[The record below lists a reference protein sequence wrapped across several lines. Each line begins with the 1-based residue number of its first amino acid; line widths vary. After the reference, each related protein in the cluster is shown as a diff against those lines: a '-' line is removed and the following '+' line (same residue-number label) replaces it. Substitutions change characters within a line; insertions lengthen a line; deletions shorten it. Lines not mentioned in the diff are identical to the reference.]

1 MVGVFLDANVI
12 SAAAHWP
19 QGRARAL
26 FRLAAAGRC
35 ELVASPHAIQ
45 EARRNLGLKSPRGAE
60 ALDALLEGVEKVAEA
75 GPQMVESAAGHG
87 LQDSDA
93 PILAAAVAGGANLL
107 VTGDRTHFGRL
118 FGSDVGGVR
127 IASPAEA
134 LEAVLAA

>member
-1 MVGVFLDANVI
+1 VRVFLDANMI

-35 ELVASPHAIQ
+35 ELVASPHVIQ
-45 EARRNLGLKSPRGAE
+45 EARRNLELKSPRGAE
-60 ALDALLEGVEKVAEA
+60 AVDSLLEHVEKVAEA
-75 GPQMVESAAGHG
+75 GPQMVESAAGHD

-93 PILAAAVAGGANLL
+93 PILASAVTAGADLL
-107 VTGDRTHFGRL
+107 VTGDRTHFGHL
-118 FGSDVGGVR
+118 FGSGVGGVR

-134 LEAVLAA
+134 LEAVLSV

>member
-1 MVGVFLDANVI
+1 MVRVFLDANVI

-35 ELVASPHAIQ
+35 ELVASPHAIL
-45 EARRNLGLKSPRGAE
+45 EARRNLALKSPQGAE
-60 ALDALLEGVEKVAEA
+60 AVDALLEQLERVAEA
-75 GPQMVESAAGHG
+75 GPQMVESATSHD

-93 PILAAAVAGGANLL
+93 PILAAAVAGGADSL
-107 VTGDRTHFGRL
+107 VTGDRTHFGHL

-127 IASPAEA
+127 IVSPAEA
-134 LEAVLAA
+134 LESVLGV

>member
-1 MVGVFLDANVI
+1 MRVFVDANAI

-45 EARRNLGLKSPRGAE
+45 EARRNLALKSPQGAE
-60 ALDALLEGVEKVAEA
+60 AVDALLKQVERVAEA
-75 GPQMVESAAGHG
+75 GPQTVESATSHD

-93 PILAAAVAGGANLL
+93 PILAAAVAGGADFL
-107 VTGDRTHFGRL
+107 VTGDRTHFGHL
-118 FGSDVGGVR
+118 FGQDVGGVR
-127 IASPAEA
+127 IVSPAEA
-134 LEAVLAA
+134 LESVLGV

>member
-1 MVGVFLDANVI
+1 VRVFVDANVI

-35 ELVASPHAIQ
+35 QLITSEHTIL
-45 EARRNLGLKSPRGAE
+45 EAHRNLVLKSPQGAE
-60 ALDALLEGVEKVAEA
+60 ALDALLESVERVVEA
-75 GPQMVESAAGHG
+75 GPRTVESAAGHG

-93 PILAAAVAGGANLL
+93 PILAAAIAAGADFL
-107 VTGDRTHFGRL
+107 VTGDRTHFGHL
-118 FGSDVGGVR
+118 FGSEVGGVR

-134 LEAVLAA
+134 LEAILAV

>member
-1 MVGVFLDANVI
+1 VRVFLDANMI

-19 QGRARAL
+19 QGRSRAL

-35 ELVASPHAIQ
+35 ELIASPHAIQ

-60 ALDALLEGVEKVAEA
+60 AVDALLEGVERVAEA
-75 GPQMVESAAGHG
+75 GPHMVESAASHD

-93 PILAAAVAGGANLL
+93 PILAAAIAAGADFL
-107 VTGDRTHFGRL
+107 VTGDRTHFGHL

-127 IASPAEA
+127 IVSPAEA

>member
-1 MVGVFLDANVI
+1 MRVFLDANVI

-35 ELVASPHAIQ
+35 ELVASPHVIQ
-45 EARRNLGLKSPRGAE
+45 EARRNLGLKSPRGAV
-60 ALDALLEGVEKVAEA
+60 AVDSLLEGVEKVAEA
-75 GPQMVESAAGHG
+75 RPQMVESAAGHD

-93 PILAAAVAGGANLL
+93 PILAAAIAAGADLL
-107 VTGDRTHFGRL
+107 VTGDRIHFGHI
-118 FGSDVGGVR
+118 FGQEVGGVR

-134 LEAVLAA
+134 LKAVLTG

>member
-1 MVGVFLDANVI
+1 MVRVFVDANVI

-45 EARRNLGLKSPRGAE
+45 EARRNLALKSPQGAE
-60 ALDALLEGVEKVAEA
+60 AVDALLEQVEKVAEA
-75 GPQMVESAAGHG
+75 GPQTVESATSHD

-93 PILAAAVAGGANLL
+93 PILAAAIAAGVDFL
-107 VTGDRTHFGRL
+107 VTGDRTHFGHL
-118 FGSDVGGVR
+118 FGQDVGGVR
-127 IASPAEA
+127 IVSPAEA
-134 LEAVLAA
+134 LESVLGV

>member
-1 MVGVFLDANVI
+1 VRVFLDANMI

-26 FRLAAAGRC
+26 FRLAAAERC
-35 ELVASPHAIQ
+35 ELVASPHSIQ
-45 EARRNLGLKSPRGAE
+45 EAHRNLILKSPRGAE
-60 ALDALLEGVEKVAEA
+60 AVNALLEGVERVAEA

-93 PILAAAVAGGANLL
+93 PILAAAVAAGVDLL
-107 VTGDRTHFGRL
+107 VTGDRTHFGQL
-118 FGSDVGGVR
+118 FGKDVKGVR
-127 IASPAEA
+127 IVSPAEA

>member
-1 MVGVFLDANVI
+1 MRVFLDANLI

-60 ALDALLEGVEKVAEA
+60 AVDALLEGVEKVAEA
-75 GPQMVESAAGHG
+75 GPQMVELATGHD
-87 LQDSDA
+87 LQGGDA
-93 PILAAAVAGGANLL
+93 PILAAAVAAGVDLL
-107 VTGDRTHFGRL
+107 VTGDRTHFGHL
-118 FGSDVGGVR
+118 FGTDIGGVR
-127 IASPAEA
+127 IVSPAEA
-134 LEAVLAA
+134 LESVLAV

>member
-1 MVGVFLDANVI
+1 VRIFLDANVI

-60 ALDALLEGVEKVAEA
+60 VLGELLEDIEEA
-75 GPQMVESAAGHG
+75 PEGGPRLMRMATDRGLAAN
-87 LQDSDA
+87 DA
-93 PILAAAVAGGANLL
+93 PILAAAIASGVDLL
-107 VTGDRTHFGRL
+107 VTGDRTRFGHL
-118 FGSDVGGVR
+118 FGSEVGGVHVV
-127 IASPAEA
+127 SPAEA
-134 LEAVLAA
+134 LALLLES